1 MNIKNDNLYFLPLGG
16 SGEIGMN
23 CNLYHYKGKWIM
35 IDLGVMFSNSDLEPY
50 DILMPDIDFII
61 KRKNNLSAIILT
73 HAHEDHIGAVPYLYS
88 EFTDIPIYT
97 TSFTASVLKR
107 KFDSNDKDKLN
118 LKLFEYNKNFNI
130 GSFSVQICSL
140 THSIP
145 EPNAIILKT
154 EKGNIFHTGDWKIDP
169 QPLVGPP
176 IDENEI
182 KEICNDGITA
192 MICDSTNVFNEN
204 PSGSEFEV
212 RESLKKIFSKKKR
225 GKIIITCFAS
235 NIARLETI
243 LKVSDELNKCCFFLG
258 RSLHR
263 IYESAIENNYLKQFN
278 NIIDEKDA
286 KVINDDDLVIIC
298 TGSQGENRA
307 GLSRIV
313 NGNHKNLNISS
324 EDLVIFSSREIP
336 GNEKQINEIKKEIMK
351 TGCDLLDHK
360 NSMVHVSGHPS
371 KKELKTMYDWVSPKS
386 LIPVHGE
393 YRHLKE
399 HHAFSK
405 ICGIKDQILVENG
418 DLVLIDNNK
427 KTIINNKIPAG
438 RKALKGNKII
448 SADSKY
454 FQNIKKISSD
464 GQLFIN
470 VIISIDNDL
479 KAEPVVYCPTLA
491 LDEEDI
497 KDFKSFLKKEIISIS
512 KTCIDDNILGN
523 EIKIIARIYIKKK
536 IGLKPSTIVEIIRI

>member
-61 KRKNNLSAIILT
+61 KRKDNLSAIILT

-88 EFTDIPIYT
+88 EFADTPIYT

-107 KFDSNDKDKLN
+107 KFDLDDKNKLN
-118 LKLFEYNKNFNI
+118 LKLFEYNKNFSI

-169 QPLVGPP
+169 NPLVGPP

-212 RESLKKIFSKKKR
+212 RESLKKIFSKKKK

-336 GNEKQINEIKKEIMK
+336 RNEKQINEIKKEIMK
-351 TGCDLLDHK
+351 IGCDLLDHK

-405 ICGIKDQILVENG
+405 TCGIKDQILVENG

-427 KTIINNKIPAG
+427 KTIINTKIPCG
-438 RKALKGNKII
+438 RKALKGNKIL
-448 SADSKY
+448 SVDSKY

-470 VIISIDNDL
+470 VIIGIDNDL

-497 KDFKSFLKKEIISIS
+497 KDFKSYLKKEIISIS
-512 KTCIDDNILGN
+512 ETCIDDNILGN